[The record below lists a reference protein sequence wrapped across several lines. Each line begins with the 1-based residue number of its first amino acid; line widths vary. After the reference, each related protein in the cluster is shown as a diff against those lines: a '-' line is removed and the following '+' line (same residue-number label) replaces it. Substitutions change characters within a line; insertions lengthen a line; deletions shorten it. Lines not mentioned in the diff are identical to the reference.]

1 MIGQS
6 DDLAT
11 LKTLTSTLNDSI
23 NGFRHSAEHVESQEF
38 RQMFTQLASDRE
50 QATAELKAAVR
61 QQGGNPDEDG
71 STLGSLHQTW
81 VDLKSAVTG
90 RDDKAIINE
99 VERGEDYLKEK
110 FETAL
115 EGETLTGD
123 ARAAVERAYQSVRN
137 GHDQVSALKH
147 GLEA

>member
-1 MIGQS
+1 MIGKS

-11 LKTLTSTLNDSI
+11 LKTLTSTMNDSI

-38 RQMFTQLASDRE
+38 RQMFTQFATQRE
-50 QATAELKAAVR
+50 EAAAELKAAVR

-81 VDLKSAVTG
+81 VDLKSAITG

-110 FETAL
+110 FEGALRHTDLPAEARTAVQQAW
-115 EGETLTGD
+115 T
-123 ARAAVERAYQSVRN
+123 SVRA
-137 GHDQVSALKH
+137 GHDEMSQLKH
-147 GLEA
+147 AIS